1 VHRALLQHLALLA
14 QGGMTWKRKIG
25 LGLLSSRARGDMAEF
40 CLELGSSLQVLKGCK
55 YQFRVLFVV
64 VLFLLMHF

>member
-1 VHRALLQHLALLA
+1 
-14 QGGMTWKRKIG
+14 MTWKRKIG